1 MTITQE
7 SYFQEL
13 NPFALIN
20 KTYYQIDSR
29 EDAPYYQ
36 NFFSI
41 DDLRI
46 ISYVEGDINI
56 IKTTNENE
64 LKSEL
69 IRIINWMIG
78 RKMFLGIDATLEKDK
93 RDKLYYLGLEKFI
106 H

>member
-1 MTITQE
+1 MTIKTE
-7 SYFQEL
+7 TYFQEL

-29 EDAPYYQ
+29 EDAPYYK

-46 ISYVEGDINI
+46 ISYVEGDIKI

-78 RKMFLGIDATLEKDK
+78 EKMFLGIEGTLQEDK
-93 RDKLYYLGLEKFI
+93 RNKLYYLGLEKFI